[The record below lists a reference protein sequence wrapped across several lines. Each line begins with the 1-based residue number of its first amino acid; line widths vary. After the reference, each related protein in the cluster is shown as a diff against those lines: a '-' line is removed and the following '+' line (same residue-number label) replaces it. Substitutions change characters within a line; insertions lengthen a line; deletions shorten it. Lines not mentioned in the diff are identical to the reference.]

1 MSARVQRG
9 QEKGGDEN
17 GETECCA
24 RAQAKGDYLSL
35 SREEAG
41 DRYEVPDSVVD
52 RPDDYE

>member
-41 DRYEVPDSVVD
+41 ERYEVPDSVVD